1 MREVN
6 CHFGSDFAKTSKS
19 NDSLICGSV
28 QARYSANQEKDFNYY
43 LVDFQILVNIAC

>member
-6 CHFGSDFAKTSKS
+6 CHFGSDFAKTAKS
-19 NDSLICGSV
+19 NELLICGSV
-28 QARYSANQEKDFNYY
+28 QSCYSANQEEDFNYY

>member
-6 CHFGSDFAKTSKS
+6 CHFGSDFAKTAKS
-19 NDSLICGSV
+19 NESLICGSV
-28 QARYSANQEKDFNYY
+28 QSCYSANQEEDFNYY

>member
-6 CHFGSDFAKTSKS
+6 CHFGSDFAKTAKS
-19 NDSLICGSV
+19 NESLICGNV
-28 QARYSANQEKDFNYY
+28 QSCCSANQEKDFNYC